1 VGTTHSAPPPSDG
14 SSPSSRSRSG
24 SRLEEQRG
32 RQKRTP
38 SPQERGAA
46 VGKASPVAPRRRR
59 QGRGGCYRA
68 RCGYCSRPDR
78 GGGDRDG
85 SNSAPVSMEE
95 AATVAVR
102 PLLFASPSPSTTSSR
117 TTSTGRAASNG
128 RSTSSFRG
136 STVAVDP
143 SRGATSTRAA
153 QTDPVPARKGT
164 TVGKASAKKGMTDGE
179 ESFGT
184 PSFRGSTVDVDP
196 SRGATS
202 TGAAQTDPVPARK
215 GTAVGK
221 ASPVAPRWRWQGR
234 G

>member
-1 VGTTHSAPPPSDG
+1 MSHNCSFTYRLRHANGSDYKMAPTIVGTPSGRGGPVGTTHSAPPPSNG

-32 RQKRTP
+32 RRKRTP

-68 RCGYCSRPDR
+68 RCGYFSRPDR

-102 PLLFASPSPSTTSSR
+102 PLLPLVRPEVMSLPANLPS
-117 TTSTGRAASNG
+117 G
-128 RSTSSFRG
+128 
-136 STVAVDP
+136 
-143 SRGATSTRAA
+143 
-153 QTDPVPARKGT
+153 
-164 TVGKASAKKGMTDGE
+164 
-179 ESFGT
+179 
-184 PSFRGSTVDVDP
+184 
-196 SRGATS
+196 
-202 TGAAQTDPVPARK
+202 
-215 GTAVGK
+215 
-221 ASPVAPRWRWQGR
+221 
-234 G
+234 